1 MSADI
6 SETMARDS
14 FIDILW
20 MAGERCKVHQAQ
32 PKTPNDALSVAAE
45 QETFCAADKQRGRA
59 ARSVQTSATQKPPE
73 ADLQQEVTELIKKM
87 AERNYKFNNT
97 TLEL

>member
-1 MSADI
+1 
-6 SETMARDS
+6 MARDS
-14 FIDILW
+14 SIDILW
-20 MAGERCKVHQAQ
+20 MAEERCKVHQAR

-59 ARSVQTSATQKPPE
+59 AGSVQTSATQKPPE
-73 ADLQQEVTELIKKM
+73 ADLQQEVTELKALIKKM
-87 AERNYKFNNT
+87 AERNCKFNNA